1 MGFAMLDSIWKNV
14 KMSKKRTS
22 YVHCSWDIIHPLTL
36 APRIPSG
43 RIGRLPNGA
52 SEDSTTPRICVANSV
67 NHALTAMPRTGK
79 AIKSMRMVGIPVII
93 HAYYLSIDEKYVY
106 RPSKE
111 EVPDAEWTGELW
123 LLKEPDKVIR
133 RDYLISDEFIYHT
146 RNQYDQEYE
155 KFIGCDI
162 TPCKFADNYVNFI
175 RSLSGNPSNNLNED
189 TLHIMKE
196 HVSFRSL
203 VQNLDEEFLE
213 QLKEAV
219 KCRINAKN

>member
-1 MGFAMLDSIWKNV
+1 M

-22 YVHCSWDIIHPLTL
+22 YVHCSWDIIHPFTFT
-36 APRIPSG
+36 PRIPSG

-67 NHALTAMPRTGK
+67 NHALTAMPGTGK

-162 TPCKFADNYVNFI
+162 TPCKFTDNYVNFI
-175 RSLSGNPSNNLNED
+175 RSLSENSLGNPDENILQVIKGY
-189 TLHIMKE
+189 T
-196 HVSFRSL
+196 SFRSL
-203 VQNLDEEFLE
+203 MQNLDEEFLE